1 MFSRIL
7 ARLITGPSGHFV
19 AGTIDVAALL
29 GHVLR
34 ARITGRDPW

>member
-19 AGTIDVAALL
+19 AGSIDVAALFV
-29 GHVLR
+29 HVLR

>member
-1 MFSRIL
+1 MVSRIL

-19 AGTIDVAALL
+19 AGSIDVAALL
-29 GHVLR
+29 VHLLR